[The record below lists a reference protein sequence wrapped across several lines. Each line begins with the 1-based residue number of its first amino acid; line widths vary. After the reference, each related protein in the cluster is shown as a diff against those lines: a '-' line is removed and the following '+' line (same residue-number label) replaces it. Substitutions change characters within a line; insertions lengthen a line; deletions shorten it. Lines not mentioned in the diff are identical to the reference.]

1 MIGDFNEAL
10 WSFEL
15 FSSYRRPE
23 RQMIDFREILSHCDL
38 LDIGFKG
45 KPWTYDNK
53 QTREQNAR
61 VRLDRAVASA
71 S

>member
-15 FSSYRRPE
+15 FSSCRRPE

-45 KPWTYDNK
+45 KTWTYDNK
-53 QTREQNAR
+53 QTGE
-61 VRLDRAVASA
+61 
-71 S
+71 